1 MKIYTSTFFYA
12 IMSRERRFFN
22 KREKKI
28 GIHKWGKSKMNQ
40 TIGKTVLCSALMS
53 VSFTSAVFLSNI
65 VSVVN
70 PIFAIVYLIIV
81 AAFYAGMLISE
92 TGKIIFVKWMLSL
105 PISFVCFQYFWKTH
119 YSIRALN
126 WMLPDYGNQSAGGN
140 FAGSVMLIIQLV
152 LCLFAVFVA
161 VSVKPWDYRK
171 FEKIQLVSGIVFGIV
186 NVITV
191 VILEMQFPSYQT
203 IMQYINS

>member
-1 MKIYTSTFFYA
+1 
-12 IMSRERRFFN
+12 
-22 KREKKI
+22 
-28 GIHKWGKSKMNQ
+28 MNQ
-40 TIGKTVLCSALMS
+40 SGGKIALCSAVIS

-65 VSVVN
+65 VSIAS
-70 PIFAIVYLIIV
+70 PMLAIVYLFIV

-126 WMLPDYGNQSAGGN
+126 WMLSDYGKQSAGGS
-140 FAGSVMLIIQLV
+140 FAGFVMLIIQLV
-152 LCLFAVFVA
+152 LCLFAIIVA
-161 VSVKPWDYRK
+161 VSVKPRNYRK

-191 VILEMQFPSYQT
+191 VILEMQFPSYQAV
-203 IMQYINS
+203 MQYINS

>member
-1 MKIYTSTFFYA
+1 MK
-12 IMSRERRFFN
+12 
-22 KREKKI
+22 
-28 GIHKWGKSKMNQ
+28 Q